1 MAIKNSNLRGAL
13 MALVAFAIYSTHDVV
28 VKFLGGLYSPVQI
41 IFFSTLLAFPLVTL
55 MLIQD
60 RRDGNLRP
68 KHPWWSLAR
77 TVCTVITG
85 LSAFYAFSV
94 LPLAQTYAIL
104 FAAPLLITILAIPVL
119 GERVGIRRGLAVAVG
134 LCGVMVVLRPGQSSL
149 QLGHFAALTAAVA
162 SSVASIIVRKIGQD
176 ERSAV
181 LILYPMLANFV
192 VLGLALPFVYRPM
205 PIEHVGMLAII
216 ASFSFVASL
225 LVITAY
231 RAAQAVIVAP
241 MQYSQIIWA
250 AIYGAIFFSERPDLY
265 TGVGAAIIIASGIY
279 IVLRESGGKVETQR
293 PVLESKSRPETGI
306 MPRISL
312 ILARVTTRDIAD

>member
-13 MALVAFAIYSTHDVV
+13 MALLAFAIYSTHDVV

-104 FAAPLLITILAIPVL
+104 FAAPLLITVLAIPVL
-119 GERVGIRRGLAVAVG
+119 GERVGIRRGLAVVVG
-134 LCGVMVVLRPGQSSL
+134 LCGVLVVLRPGQSSL
-149 QLGHFAALTAAVA
+149 QLGHLAALTAAVTSSIA
-162 SSVASIIVRKIGQD
+162 SVIVRKIGQD

-192 VLGLALPFVYRPM
+192 VLGLALPFVYHPM

-225 LVITAY
+225 LVIAAY
-231 RAAQAVIVAP
+231 RAAQAVVVAP

-265 TGVGAAIIIASGIY
+265 TGIGATIIIASGIY
-279 IVLRESGGKVETQR
+279 IVLREGGGKVETQR

-306 MPRISL
+306 VPRISL

>member
-1 MAIKNSNLRGAL
+1 MAIQNSNLRGAL
-13 MALVAFAIYSTHDVV
+13 MALLAFAIYSTHDVV

-119 GERVGIRRGLAVAVG
+119 GERVGIRRGLAVMVG
-134 LCGVMVVLRPGQSSL
+134 LCGVLVVLRPGQSSL
-149 QLGHFAALTAAVA
+149 ELGHFAALTAAVT
-162 SSVASIIVRKIGQD
+162 SSFASIIVRKIGQD

-181 LILYPMLANFV
+181 LILYPMIANFV
-192 VLGLALPFVYRPM
+192 VLGLALPFVYHPM

-225 LVITAY
+225 LVIAAY
-231 RAAQAVIVAP
+231 RAAQAVVVAP

-265 TGVGAAIIIASGIY
+265 TGIGAAIIIASGIY
-279 IVLRESGGKVETQR
+279 IVLREGGGKVETQR

-306 MPRISL
+306 VPRISL

>member
-13 MALVAFAIYSTHDVV
+13 MALLAFAIYSTHDVV

-104 FAAPLLITILAIPVL
+104 FAAPLLITVLAIPVL
-119 GERVGIRRGLAVAVG
+119 GERVGIRRSLAVVVG
-134 LCGVMVVLRPGQSSL
+134 LCGVLVVLRPGQSSL
-149 QLGHFAALTAAVA
+149 QLGHLAALTAAVTSSIA
-162 SSVASIIVRKIGQD
+162 SVIVRKIGQD

-192 VLGLALPFVYRPM
+192 VLGLALPFVYHPM

-225 LVITAY
+225 LVIAAY
-231 RAAQAVIVAP
+231 RAAQAVVVAP

-265 TGVGAAIIIASGIY
+265 TGIGATIIIASGIY
-279 IVLRESGGKVETQR
+279 IVLREGGGKVDTQR

-306 MPRISL
+306 VPRISL

>member
-13 MALVAFAIYSTHDVV
+13 MALLAFAIYSTHDVV

-104 FAAPLLITILAIPVL
+104 FAAPLLITV
-119 GERVGIRRGLAVAVG
+119 
-134 LCGVMVVLRPGQSSL
+134 
-149 QLGHFAALTAAVA
+149 
-162 SSVASIIVRKIGQD
+162 
-176 ERSAV
+176 
-181 LILYPMLANFV
+181 
-192 VLGLALPFVYRPM
+192 LAL
-205 PIEHVGMLAII
+205 
-216 ASFSFVASL
+216 
-225 LVITAY
+225 
-231 RAAQAVIVAP
+231 
-241 MQYSQIIWA
+241 
-250 AIYGAIFFSERPDLY
+250 
-265 TGVGAAIIIASGIY
+265 
-279 IVLRESGGKVETQR
+279 
-293 PVLESKSRPETGI
+293 
-306 MPRISL
+306 SL
-312 ILARVTTRDIAD
+312 IHI